1 MSNSFDEPSD
11 ENEAFENLD
20 ESLDDEEA
28 VRGDTGVEP
37 SRDLDTDLVVDQEEL
52 EEIGANLDD
61 PEQMSMLDGGMDDPD
76 GAGPSSARSSRADE
90 AGWDVD
96 PVARDSGGGAQSEA
110 GADGD
115 ATGDTLLDDVP
126 DVTGDPD
133 LEEIDTDPADF
144 DEIADDSPG
153 PDSARW

>member
-37 SRDLDTDLVVDQEEL
+37 SRDLDFDLVVDQAEL

-76 GAGPSSARSSRADE
+76 GAGPSGRPSSRADE

-96 PVARDSGGGAQSEA
+96 PVTRDSGGGAQSEA

-126 DVTGDPD
+126 DVTGDPV